1 MDKAEVS
8 TSPTIEGNIAIDSF
22 HQYARVKWLSNK
34 PLPKFEDAQWLFIQK
49 AEEEKLLNVTIKL
62 PENIISKLTDEANV
76 CYLSDSVSKSA
87 RLWNEQRKLIL
98 SEAFSKFLLPSM
110 VKEVRNLLTTRAKDW
125 LAMEYGK
132 NLWSKVSTA
141 PYRPRPK
148 VNEVSSDEEIVPRVM
163 ACCWGSGKP
172 PTTFV
177 MLDSS
182 GEVVD
187 ILSVGSLNIRVN
199 SVVDEQ
205 RKRNDQQRLLKFIA
219 DYQPHVVVLGAAN
232 LYCTRLKDDIFEV
245 YYTTLKLL

>member
-8 TSPTIEGNIAIDSF
+8 TSPMIEGNIAIDSF
-22 HQYARVKWLSNK
+22 HHYARVKWLRNK
-34 PLPKFEDAQWLFIQK
+34 PLSKFEDAQWLLIQK
-49 AEEEKLLNVTIKL
+49 AEEKLLNVTIKL
-62 PENIISKLTDEANV
+62 PENIINKLTDEANV

-110 VKEVRNLLTTRAKDW
+110 VKEVRNLLTTRAKNW

-132 NLWSKVSTA
+132 KLWSKVSCA
-141 PYRPRPK
+141 PYRPK
-148 VNEVSSDEEIVPRVM
+148 VNEESPDEEILARVM

-182 GEVVD
+182 GEVLDV
-187 ILSVGSLNIRVN
+187 LSAGSLNIRVN
-199 SVVDEQ
+199 NVDDEQ
-205 RKRNDQQRLLKFIA
+205 RKRNDQQRLLKFMA

-245 YYTTLKLL
+245 YITTLKLL